1 MTKTLYQIMIRI
13 KDSFVPILEKKLG
26 VSHPESLEET
36 DVYFKS
42 KGLNQTEKVTEFGE
56 KFVHE
61 RISKN
66 EHIFQIQQEA
76 ITKDQHDQLLTKHD
90 ISVTLHR
97 HRSRYILNDVE
108 ISVDRIDE
116 IGTFLEMEGEDR
128 SAVESI
134 ATTLGFSSP
143 QFIEHPYDWLKR

>member
-1 MTKTLYQIMIRI
+1 MIRI
-13 KDSFVPILEKKLG
+13 KDSFVPILEQKLAL
-26 VSHPESLEET
+26 SNPENLEET

-42 KGLNQTEKVTEFGE
+42 QGRDRTEKVTEFGS

-61 RISKN
+61 RIIKE
-66 EHIFQIQQEA
+66 EHIFQIEQEE
-76 ITKDQHDQLLTKHD
+76 ISREEHDRMVKKHD

-97 HRSRYILNDVE
+97 HRLRYVLNRVE

-116 IGTFLEMEGEDR
+116 IGTFLEMEGDDR
-128 SAVESI
+128 QVVESI
-134 ATTLGFSSP
+134 ATSLGFSSP